1 MPIVPEPAVGRTFGW
16 REVLL
21 VGGAIVVIVL
31 GISVV
36 TSVLPS
42 GAQWFVFQAPLFIVI
57 IVVGTVLVL
66 ASLFRGPRPR

>member
-1 MPIVPEPAVGRTFGW
+1 VPDPASGRVFGW

-31 GISVV
+31 GLSVL
-36 TSVLPS
+36 TSVLPT
-42 GAQWFVFQAPLFIVI
+42 GAQWVVFQSPLLIVV

-66 ASLFRGPRPR
+66 AGLLRGPRLR

>member
-1 MPIVPEPAVGRTFGW
+1 M
-16 REVLL
+16 
-21 VGGAIVVIVL
+21 VIVL

-42 GAQWFVFQAPLFIVI
+42 GAQWFVFQSPLFIVI

>member
-1 MPIVPEPAVGRTFGW
+1 VPEPGARRVFGW

-31 GISVV
+31 GLSVV

-42 GAQWFVFQAPLFIVI
+42 GAQWLVFQSPLLIVL

-66 ASLFRGPRPR
+66 ASLFRGPRVR